1 MTPTKPTKKEIDF
14 FIFEWDTVHQ
24 IEMQVQDILSKYK
37 NAQWFKYLW
46 KLSVVPTQ
54 VSERNIPH
62 TEMKYFYEI
71 TLEYY
76 E

>member
-1 MTPTKPTKKEIDF
+1 MTPPTTKKQIDF
-14 FIFEWDTVHQ
+14 FIFEWDTTNQ

-37 NAQWFKYLW
+37 NAQWFKYSW
-46 KLSVVPTQ
+46 KLSVVPVQ
-54 VSERNIPH
+54 VFEYNIPH